1 MPNVPPTDFSA
12 ELQSPTLQRLYR
24 YWRGKWQDGDR
35 LPGRSDIDPLDFSY
49 ALGDVTLVDVLQEP
63 LRFRFRLDGTRHV
76 EHFGFDMTGQML
88 DDFPEPGM
96 QQSIFES
103 YRDIVENRTPRRR
116 YRDLTADGRP
126 FRYEAL
132 LLPLASDGE
141 HVDMIIVAIAFQ
153 DA

>member
-1 MPNVPPTDFSA
+1 MSDAPQDAIKQV
-12 ELQSPTLQRLYR
+12 LHSPTLIRLYD
-24 YWRGKWQDGDR
+24 YWRGKWHGNL
-35 LPGRSDIDPLDFSY
+35 LPGRADIDPVDFSY
-49 ALGDVTLVDVLQEP
+49 ALGDVTLVDVLYDP

-88 DDFPEPGM
+88 DEFPESEM
-96 QQSIFES
+96 RQAIYNN
-103 YRDIVENRTPRRR
+103 YRDIVETHQPQRC

-132 LLPLASDGE
+132 LMPLAADGKKT
-141 HVDMIIVAIAFQ
+141 DMIIVAIAFQ